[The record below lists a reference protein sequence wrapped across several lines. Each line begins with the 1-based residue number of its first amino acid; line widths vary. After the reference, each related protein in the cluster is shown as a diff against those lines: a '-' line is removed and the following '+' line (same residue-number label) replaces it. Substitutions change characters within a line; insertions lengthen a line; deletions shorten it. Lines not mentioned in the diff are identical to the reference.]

1 MKLNRR
7 EFLAL
12 TGSSAAGAVI
22 FAACGLPEREL
33 ILQSP
38 VDLPEDLV
46 RGEDAWYATSMGDFT
61 NGDGV
66 LVRVMQGRAKK
77 IEGNPDHPVNRGKST
92 ARYDAVLQLLYH
104 PDRISEPMLRYSKGG
119 NLVDISWEQSE
130 SRFQDAL
137 ANSNE
142 SLTVVT
148 NPLRGHLGSVASKFA
163 ARYSGT
169 HIAFDPIE
177 QGVVHGAVKT
187 VLGQDQL
194 PTFDIANASTVLSFG
209 ADWLGTWGS
218 PAQFGVKYGE
228 FRSQSE
234 RGYLIHAE
242 PRMSLTAA
250 AADLW
255 LAPKPGTEGELA
267 LGIASVIVNENLA
280 SASNVAAFNAALPG
294 GLSGYGVA
302 EVARSTDVSIS
313 SIEKAA
319 RHFADHTPSVA
330 FGGGSAGAHTN
341 GSFNLGAI
349 YALNLLV
356 GAVGTTGGVMANP
369 DSAFSDVSASATGA
383 SFEAW
388 EEELANWRA
397 GNVET
402 VIIRGADVVHGMPNS
417 VAVTQAL
424 EHVPN
429 VIVFGSVP
437 DDTMAFADLVLPELT
452 FMETWGTDI
461 PEPGPGYQVVGVQQ
475 PVVGPTVSQDET
487 GLISNARGFGDTLLA
502 MAGGSLGSS
511 MATVVGDAIDELR
524 DTGRGSVA
532 VSSAG
537 APTDS
542 QLGSLFKG
550 GVLQR
555 GGWWDTDET
564 GGGFS
569 TGEISSSTRASFS
582 PTIELGT
589 GDDFNLIPFHSNSLF
604 DGRLASTPWAQQTP
618 DPITS
623 ASWSTW
629 AEINSKQAEELGIKQ
644 GDVLLI
650 RSTSGEIEA
659 LAYPHP
665 GIRPGVIG
673 VPIGQGHKEGGRWA
687 ADRGSNVLSILV
699 GREGTGTG
707 TPLIDADTQA
717 LAWAA
722 TKVRV
727 QRAGRR
733 VKVPKFE
740 GEVEARAVE
749 PGVPILVVGPG
760 ETAEEAEA
768 ANHHEYQGSLFN
780 DDKGNGDSE

>member
-12 TGSSAAGAVI
+12 TGKTAAGAVI

-33 ILQSP
+33 IVQSP

-66 LVRVMQGRAKK
+66 LVRVMEGRAKK

-92 ARYDAVLQLLYH
+92 ARYDSVLQLLYH
-104 PDRISEPMLRYSKGG
+104 PDRISDPLLRYSKGG
-119 NLVDISWEQSE
+119 NLVGISWEQAE
-130 SRFQDAL
+130 ARFKEAL
-137 ANSNE
+137 ANANG

-148 NPLRGHLGSVASKFA
+148 NPLRGHLGSVASSFA
-163 ARYSGT
+163 AKYNGRYM
-169 HIAFDPIE
+169 AFDPIE
-177 QGVVHGAVKT
+177 QGVLHGAVKS

-194 PTFDIANASTVLSFG
+194 PTFDIAHANTVLSFG

-228 FRSQSE
+228 FRSQRS

-255 LAPKPGTEGELA
+255 LAPRPGTEGDLA
-267 LGIASVIVNENLA
+267 LGIARVIVDEKLVSPDNI
-280 SASNVAAFNAALPG
+280 AAFNAALPG
-294 GLSGYGVA
+294 GLAGYSLS
-302 EVARSTDVSIS
+302 EVAARTDVAAER
-313 SIEKAA
+313 IEKAA
-319 RHFADHTPSVA
+319 RQFAGDPSADNRAAVA

-341 GSFNLGAI
+341 GSFILGAV

-356 GAVGTTGGVMANP
+356 GAVGASGGITSNP
-369 DSAFSDVSASATGA
+369 GSAFSDVSASATGA

-388 EEELANWRA
+388 EEELAQWRA

-402 VIIRGADVVHGMPNS
+402 VIIRGTDIVHGMPNS
-417 VAVTQAL
+417 VAIREAL
-424 EHVPN
+424 DSVPN
-429 VIVFGSVP
+429 VIAFGAVL

-452 FMETWGTDI
+452 FLETWGTDI
-461 PEPGPGYQVVGVQQ
+461 PEPGPGYQVVGIQQ
-475 PVVGPTVSQDET
+475 PVVGPTISRDES
-487 GLISNARGFGDTLLA
+487 GLISNARGFGDMLLS

-511 MATVVGDAIDELR
+511 MERLVMNAVSELH
-524 DTGRGSVA
+524 DSGRGSVTA
-532 VSSAG
+532 STPA
-537 APTDS
+537 
-542 QLGSLFKG
+542 LFTN

-555 GGWWDTDET
+555 GGWWDTDKKGT
-564 GGGFS
+564 RFS
-569 TGEISSSTRASFS
+569 TGKVSTANKNAGYSDTD
-582 PTIELGT
+582 PLGT

-604 DGRLASTPWAQQTP
+604 DGRFASTPWAQQTP

-629 AEINSKQAEELGIKQ
+629 AEINSQQAEDLGIRQ
-644 GDVLLI
+644 GDVLLV
-650 RSTSGEIEA
+650 RSTSGEIEV

-665 GIRPGVIG
+665 GVRPGVIG
-673 VPIGQGHKEGGRWA
+673 IPIGQGHAEGGRWA
-687 ADRGSNVLSILV
+687 EGRGSNVLSILV
-699 GREGTGTG
+699 DQKDSETG
-707 TPLIDADTQA
+707 A

-760 ETAEEAEA
+760 ETAEEAET

-780 DDKGNGDSE
+780 D

>member
-12 TGSSAAGAVI
+12 TGKSAAGAVI

-33 ILQSP
+33 IVQSP

-66 LVRVMQGRAKK
+66 LVRVIEGRAKR

-92 ARYDAVLQLLYH
+92 ARYDSVLQLLYH
-104 PDRISEPMLRYSKGG
+104 PDRISDPMLRYSKSG
-119 NLVDISWEQSE
+119 NLVNISWQQAET
-130 SRFQDAL
+130 RFKDAL
-137 ANSNE
+137 ANANG

-163 ARYSGT
+163 AKFNGK
-169 HIAFDPIE
+169 HMLFDPME
-177 QGVVHGAVKT
+177 QGVLHGAVKS

-228 FRSQSE
+228 FRSQDK

-242 PRMSLTAA
+242 PRMSITAA

-255 LAPKPGTEGELA
+255 LAPIPGTEGDLA
-267 LGIASVIVNENLA
+267 LGIASVIVNEGLA
-280 SASNVAAFNAALPG
+280 SSGNVAAFNAALPD
-294 GLSGYGVA
+294 GLSRYGVGD
-302 EVARSTDVSIS
+302 VADRTGVAVSRIQ
-313 SIEKAA
+313 KAA
-319 RHFADHTPSVA
+319 RYFASNTPAVA

-356 GAVGTTGGVMANP
+356 GAVGTRGGIKANP
-369 DSAFSDVSASATGA
+369 GAAFKNVSASATGA

-388 EEELANWRA
+388 EEELAQWRA

-402 VIIRGADVVHGMPNS
+402 VIIRGTDIVHGMPNS
-417 VAVTQAL
+417 VAIREAL
-424 EHVPN
+424 NKVPN
-429 VIVFGSVP
+429 VITFGAIL
-437 DDTMAFADLVLPELT
+437 DDTMAFSDLVLPELT
-452 FMETWGTDI
+452 FLETWDTDT

-475 PVVGPTVSQDET
+475 PVVGPTISHDES
-487 GLISNARGFGDTLLA
+487 GLLSDARGFGDTLLA
-502 MAGGSLGSS
+502 MADGSIGSS
-511 MATVVGDAIDELR
+511 MERIVMDAVSGLHGS
-524 DTGRGSVA
+524 GRGSV
-532 VSSAG
+532 SAST
-537 APTDS
+537 P
-542 QLGSLFKG
+542 SLFAN

-555 GGWWDTDET
+555 GGWWDT
-564 GGGFS
+564 GKKGKGYS
-569 TGEISSSTRASFS
+569 TGKISTAITNPGYSDTGS
-582 PTIELGT
+582 LGT
-589 GDDFNLIPFHSNSLF
+589 GDDFHLVPFHSNSVY
-604 DGRLASTPWAQQTP
+604 DGRLAATPWALQTP
-618 DPITS
+618 DPISS

-629 AEINSKQAEELGIKQ
+629 AEINSKQARALGIKE

-650 RSTSGEIEA
+650 RSTSGEIEV

-665 GIRPGVIG
+665 GVRPGVIG
-673 VPIGQGHKEGGRWA
+673 IPIGLGHSEGGRWA
-687 ADRGSNVLSILV
+687 EGLGSNVLSILV
-699 GREGTGTG
+699 GSKDSETG
-707 TPLIDADTQA
+707 A

-722 TKVRV
+722 TRVRV

-740 GEVEARAVE
+740 GNVEAREVE

-760 ETAEEAEA
+760 ETAKEAQA
-768 ANHHEYQGSLFN
+768 VNHHKYQLSLFN
-780 DDKGNGDSE
+780 DDKGNSDND

>member
-7 EFLAL
+7 EFLTL
-12 TGSSAAGAVI
+12 TGKTTAGAVI

-33 ILQSP
+33 IVQSP

-46 RGEDAWYATSMGDFT
+46 RAEDAWYATSMGDFT

-66 LVRVMQGRAKK
+66 LVRVMEGRAKK

-92 ARYDAVLQLLYH
+92 ARYDSVLQLLYH
-104 PDRISEPMLRYSKGG
+104 PDRISDPMRRFSKGG
-119 NLVDISWEQSE
+119 NLVDISWRQAEAQ
-130 SRFQDAL
+130 FQDAL
-137 ANSNE
+137 VNANG

-163 ARYSGT
+163 AKFNGRHMS
-169 HIAFDPIE
+169 FDPIE
-177 QGVVHGAVKT
+177 QGVLHGAVKS

-228 FRSQSE
+228 FRSQGN
-234 RGYLIHAE
+234 RGYLIHAD

-255 LAPKPGTEGELA
+255 LAPKPGTEGDLA
-267 LGIASVIVNENLA
+267 LGIASVIVKEGLA
-280 SASNVAAFNAALPG
+280 SVANIAAFNAALPG
-294 GLSGYGVA
+294 GLSGYSVA
-302 EVARSTDVSIS
+302 EVAGKTEIPAAR
-313 SIEKAA
+313 IEKAA
-319 RHFADHTPSVA
+319 RHFAGNTPAVA

-349 YALNLLV
+349 YSLNLLV
-356 GAVGTTGGVMANP
+356 GAVGARGGVTANP
-369 DSAFSDVSASATGA
+369 GSAFEDISASATGA
-383 SFEAW
+383 SFESW
-388 EEELANWRA
+388 EAELAQWRA

-402 VIIRGADVVHGMPNS
+402 VIIRGVDIVYGMPNS
-417 VAVTQAL
+417 VAVREAL
-424 EHVPN
+424 DNVPN
-429 VIVFGSVP
+429 VITFGAVL

-452 FMETWGTDI
+452 FLETWGTDI
-461 PEPGPGYQVVGVQQ
+461 PEPGPGYQVVGIQQ
-475 PVVGPTVSQDET
+475 PVVGPTVTQDET
-487 GLISNARGFGDTLLA
+487 GLISNARGFGDMLLA
-502 MAGGSLGSS
+502 MAGGSFGSS
-511 MATVVGDAIDELR
+511 MERIVMDAVSELH
-524 DTGRGSVA
+524 DTGRGSVSA
-532 VSSAG
+532 SSSA
-537 APTDS
+537 
-542 QLGSLFKG
+542 LFMN

-555 GGWWDTDET
+555 GGWWDTGEKGAQGT
-564 GGGFS
+564 AGRIS
-569 TGEISSSTRASFS
+569 TTTKSAGYSDTNA
-582 PTIELGT
+582 LGT
-589 GDDFNLIPFHSNSLF
+589 GEDFHLVPFVSNSLF
-604 DGRLASTPWAQQTP
+604 DGRLAATPWAQQTP
-618 DPITS
+618 DPISS

-629 AEINSKQAEELGIKQ
+629 AEINSQQAKELGIRQ

-673 VPIGQGHKEGGRWA
+673 VPIGQGHAEGGRWA
-687 ADRGSNVLSILV
+687 EGRGSNVLSILV
-699 GREGTGTG
+699 DKKDSETG
-707 TPLIDADTQA
+707 A

-722 TKVRV
+722 TRVRV

-733 VKVPKFE
+733 VKVPKYE
-740 GEVEARAVE
+740 GEVEARAAE

-760 ETAEEAEA
+760 ETAEQAEK
-768 ANHHEYQGSLFN
+768 ANHHEYQGSLFK
-780 DDKGNGDSE
+780 DD